1 MRLKILL
8 ADPLLPAWMSLSV
21 IMLTL
26 GNLVQPARAEGNP
39 QPTPTAPEVEQAQP
53 GQPGT
58 VQSTPRTTPRTK
70 AVSLSIT
77 LPPFP
82 AAELEAPL
90 PESRPTL
97 GTILGLGQPQ
107 HLAEFLVAQS
117 PVQRI
122 QPPSVPPLPEPPA
135 PTPLP
140 PPEQLLP
147 APTTPPETPG
157 DPSIPLPETPTITV
171 QRFEVTG
178 STVFS
183 KEQFAAVTAPFTNK
197 PISLAELFQA
207 RDKVTQLYVDNGY
220 VTSGAYIPPQKLEG
234 GVVEIRVVEGSLEDI
249 KVTGTRRLSPNYVRR
264 RIEVGTKTP
273 LNRNQLLE
281 TLQLLR
287 LNPLIENLSAEL
299 SAGSRPGVSLL
310 EVRVAEADSF
320 NTSLVFDNQRSPS
333 VGSDRRQFQLN
344 EGNLTG
350 LGDNLFVAYINTQG
364 SNEFDFIYSI
374 PFNPRNGT
382 ISFSFT
388 RSTSKVIEEPFDVL
402 NIESESNYFEL
413 SIRQPLIQTPT
424 QDFAIGLT
432 GSYRTGSATLLG
444 DIPFPALGADA
455 DGETKI
461 TALRFFQEYTQRSS
475 QAVFAA
481 RSQFSFGLDALDSTI
496 NPDPPDSEFFA
507 WRGQVQWVRL
517 LAPDTL
523 LLLRGD
529 LQLADRPLVP
539 VEQFG
544 IGGALSVRGYRQDF
558 LLTDNGFFGS
568 AEVRIPILRLPKVP
582 ALLQLTPFVDFG
594 TGWNNGDRPDPDPRT
609 LASVGLGL
617 RLQISNNFNARFEW
631 GIPLVSTD
639 IEKRT
644 WQEKGLYFS
653 IDYSPF

>member
-1 MRLKILL
+1 MCLKILL
-8 ADPLLPAWMSLSV
+8 AYPLVPTWISLGL

-26 GNLVQPARAEGNP
+26 GSLSQPARADGKP
-39 QPTPTAPEVEQAQP
+39 QPLPPPSEVEQAEPDQP
-53 GQPGT
+53 QTRPSAAKS
-58 VQSTPRTTPRTK
+58 Q
-70 AVSLSIT
+70 AVSLSIS

-82 AAELEAPL
+82 AAELEAAL
-90 PESRPTL
+90 PESPPTL
-97 GTILGLGQPQ
+97 GAIQELGRPQ
-107 HLAEFLVAQS
+107 VLAEFLLAQS

-140 PPEQLLP
+140 PPEDLLP
-147 APTTPPETPG
+147 APTTPPQTPG
-157 DPSIPLPETPTITV
+157 DPSVPLPETPTITV

-183 KEQFAAVTAPFTNK
+183 KEQLAEVTAPFTNK

-207 RDKVTQLYVDNGY
+207 RDRVTQLYVDKGY

-413 SIRQPLIQTPT
+413 SVRQPLIQTPT

-444 DIPFPALGADA
+444 DIPFPALGSDPE
-455 DGETKI
+455 GETKI

-496 NPDPPDSEFFA
+496 NPDPPDSRFFA

-594 TGWNNGDRPDPDPRT
+594 TGWNKGERPDPDPRT

-617 RLQISNNFNARFEW
+617 RLQVSNNFNARFEW

-653 IDYSPF
+653 INYSPF

>member
-1 MRLKILL
+1 MRPKILL
-8 ADPLLPAWMSLSV
+8 AYPLFPTWMSLSV

-26 GNLVQPARAEGNP
+26 GSLFQPARAEGNP
-39 QPTPTAPEVEQAQP
+39 QSASTDPDIKQTAPSQPKPAQSHP
-53 GQPGT
+53 KTQ
-58 VQSTPRTTPRTK
+58 

-82 AAELEAPL
+82 ASELEAAL
-90 PESRPTL
+90 PTSPPTL
-97 GTILGLGQPQ
+97 GTVLGLGRQH

-157 DPSIPLPETPTITV
+157 DPSLPLPETPTITV

-207 RDKVTQLYVDNGY
+207 RDRVTQLYVDNGY

-402 NIESESNYFEL
+402 DIESESNYFEL

-444 DIPFPALGADA
+444 DIPFPALGSDA
-455 DGETKI
+455 EGETKI

-481 RSQFSFGLDALDSTI
+481 RSQFSFGLEALNSTI
-496 NPDPPDSEFFA
+496 NPDPPDSKFFA

-594 TGWNNGDRPDPDPRT
+594 TGWNNGDRPNPDPRT

-639 IEKRT
+639 IEKNT

>member
-8 ADPLLPAWMSLSV
+8 ASSLCPTWISLSL
-21 IMLTL
+21 IMLAL
-26 GNLVQPARAEGNP
+26 GSLPQSARAEGKP
-39 QPTPTAPEVEQAQP
+39 QPTTNQPEVGPAQP
-53 GQPGT
+53 S
-58 VQSTPRTTPRTK
+58 QSAASLLGSPTTTGSAIVP
-70 AVSLSIT
+70 L
-77 LPPFP
+77 LPFSP
-82 AAELEAPL
+82 AQLE
-90 PESRPTL
+90 PTL
-97 GTILGLGQPQ
+97 TGFSPLSEPVLEVGQQPLLTEFQ
-107 HLAEFLVAQS
+107 LAQAGQS
-117 PVQRI
+117 PIQRI

-147 APTTPPETPG
+147 APTTPPDTPG
-157 DPSIPLPETPTITV
+157 EPSVPLPDTPTITV

-183 KEQFAAVTAPFTNK
+183 KEQLAEVTKSFTNR

-207 RDKVTQLYVDNGY
+207 RDKVTQLYVDKGY

-310 EVRVAEADSF
+310 EVRVSEADSF
-320 NTSLVFDNQRSPS
+320 DANLVFDNQRSPS
-333 VGSDRRQFQLN
+333 VGENRYQFQIN

-350 LGDNLFVAYINTQG
+350 LGDNLFLAYIRTAG

-382 ISFSFT
+382 VSFSFT
-388 RSTSKVIEEPFDVL
+388 RSTSKVIEEPFNVL
-402 NIESESNYFEL
+402 DIESESNYFEL
-413 SIRQPLIQTPT
+413 TVRQPLIQTPT

-444 DIPFPALGADA
+444 DIPFPALGSDA
-455 DGETKI
+455 EGETKI
-461 TALRFFQEYTQRSS
+461 TALRFFQEYTLRSS

-481 RSQFSFGLDALDSTI
+481 RSQFSFGLDALSSTI
-496 NPDPPDSEFFA
+496 NIDPPDSRFFA

-544 IGGALSVRGYRQDF
+544 IGGDLSVRGYRQDF

-568 AEVRIPILRLPKVP
+568 AEVRIPIWRLPKVP

-617 RLQISNNFNARFEW
+617 RLQISNNFNARLDW
-631 GIPLVSTD
+631 GIPLVPTD

-653 IDYSPF
+653 INYTLF